1 MKIRLGKPKLSLNFK
16 SLSAFFINLGSKSL
30 SQIFVLFIILLSINL
45 ISQKFFIRFDLT
57 DTKTYT
63 LSNGTKT
70 LISSLPETVTLRVF
84 FSDNI
89 PPDLIQVRK
98 DVKDLYEEYQRYSK
112 GKIKL
117 EIKNPK
123 DGNFSQE
130 ATIAGVPEVQYQE
143 YSKDKYAIAQGF
155 LGASISYKDTNES
168 IKLIS
173 QSNINNLEYET
184 TSRIYKLTKENKIN
198 IGFLT
203 GHGEK
208 SIYGE
213 YAKIAEYLGT
223 QFNVETVGLNEGIPI
238 DPNKIKVLVIAAPT
252 SNFTERDKF
261 EIDQYIM
268 LGGRVV
274 FLADQYQLEYQS
286 STMTKVENNIN
297 DLLKNYG
304 IEVSNSL
311 ILDESFLPLQYIFT
325 YPYWI
330 LTQKENLDSD
340 NPALSQLDTLVLFW
354 ANSLNE
360 AKTNDNQR
368 FTKLIQT
375 TKKAWEQTGESIS
388 VDPNQDFYTGNQKQ
402 YTLAYLIEGKQT
414 SLFIDKEIP
423 VLETTNGED
432 STPVADKRTADY
444 TRANGIEDAKIVVIS
459 DSDFIT
465 DDFQG
470 GSEQNPSFFLNLVDW
485 LSNSNELIELRSKNI
500 ITRSLENISESQK
513 TLTKSVNLLAVP
525 ILLASFGIAYN
536 IFRKNKKSYL

>member
-1 MKIRLGKPKLSLNFK
+1 MKVRIGKPKLSLNLK
-16 SLSAFFINLGSKSL
+16 SISAFFVNLGSKSL

-123 DGNFSQE
+123 DENFSQE
-130 ATIAGVPEVQYQE
+130 ATTAGVPEVQYQE

-223 QFNVETVGLNEGIPI
+223 QFNVETVELNEGIPI

-388 VDPNQDFYTGNQKQ
+388 VDPNQDFFTGNQKQ
-402 YTLAYLIEGKQT
+402 YTLAYLVEGKQT
-414 SLFIDKEIP
+414 SLFLDKEIP
-423 VLETTNGED
+423 ALETISGED
-432 STPVADKRTADY
+432 STPVVDKRTSDY
-444 TRANGIEDAKIVVIS
+444 PRINDIEDAKIVVIS